1 MHRISLII
9 NYSLLIVNYPRPL
22 ISLTT
27 WLLCVA
33 VWAQTST
40 FPLPSVPDTLQQEER
55 LAYVLD
61 HYWDR
66 YLWSDA
72 TQENL
77 LLGEQGLVDF
87 LNLMQ
92 YADSLVADRC
102 AASFVQQAFATV
114 ELGKHYD
121 GLLEHYLYNQHSPL
135 RNDLTY
141 AHLLRHLSA
150 VDAPISASDRQ
161 RYRVRLM
168 NVEKNQVGSVAADF
182 RFRDTDGRQR
192 RLHEIDA
199 PLTLLMFTDPECA
212 TCQSVE
218 EQMKHE
224 PLFHDSRLKM
234 VRVLPFD
241 DSKLKTEGASA
252 RDIGNRYFV
261 PVTPAFYLLDAN
273 KRVLLKNATFGQT
286 LQTLQELKRE
296 REKE

>member
-1 MHRISLII
+1 M
-9 NYSLLIVNYPRPL
+9 NYPRPL

-55 LAYVLD
+55 LAYVLR
-61 HYWDR
+61 HYWDN
-66 YLWSDA
+66 YQWNDCSADNQLV
-72 TQENL
+72 
-77 LLGEQGLVDF
+77 GEQGLVDF

-150 VDAPISASDRQ
+150 DDGLISAPDRQ
-161 RYRVRLM
+161 RYRSRLM
-168 NVEKNQVGSVAADF
+168 NVEKNQVGTVAADF

-192 RLHEIDA
+192 RLHDISA
-199 PLTLLMFTDPECA
+199 QLTLLIFTDPECA

-224 PLFHDSRLKM
+224 SLFHDSHLKM

-261 PVTPAFYLLDAN
+261 PVTPSFYLLDAN
-273 KRVLLKNATFGQT
+273 KRVLLKNATFEQT

-296 REKE
+296 KDRQ